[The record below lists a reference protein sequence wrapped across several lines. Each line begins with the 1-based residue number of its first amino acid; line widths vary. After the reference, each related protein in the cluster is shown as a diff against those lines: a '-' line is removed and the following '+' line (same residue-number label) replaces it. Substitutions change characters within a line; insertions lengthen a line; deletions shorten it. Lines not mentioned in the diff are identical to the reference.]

1 MNVEKW
7 AQINTDLT
15 GKPYNLCALI
25 SKQMKQRIN
34 LLIAFSIV
42 ALLVLTTVQCYL
54 VKTTYDYKVAQFHTQ
69 IKNEIAQITNNYS
82 DIDSVLVAKKEALYK
97 KLSENYILGKNS
109 KLDIKTGILKNEFR
123 DALTQKLQRKFE
135 RDLPNFKID
144 FAIVLNKFILYKNTQ
159 TTDTI
164 FSEEPFIQ
172 NKLYGNLTSLN
183 HSFLVRNYV
192 GTTNGTFENQN
203 YSLLTEDSMYV
214 SVIDWETIIL
224 RRMTF
229 ILILSL
235 LSIVTIISLFII
247 AIKALI
253 KQKKVSDV
261 KTDFINNITH
271 ELKTPLATLGISTKI
286 LEQKNIRD
294 NDENFNSI
302 VSTISRQ
309 NNRLQNLIDQVM
321 ANSLAENEI
330 ELQKE
335 KIETE
340 DFLLSILNDFK
351 ITFPKID
358 ILTDF
363 QTQKTVLVMDKFHLT
378 TAFLNVLENAVKY
391 GSNTIMIK
399 TRIIENQFSISIE
412 DNGIGIAKN
421 KQSLLFEKFY
431 RVEQGNLHNT
441 KGLGLGLYYVDQI
454 IKAHQGS
461 IAVMSD
467 LGKGAVF
474 TMMFKV

>member
-1 MNVEKW
+1 
-7 AQINTDLT
+7 
-15 GKPYNLCALI
+15 
-25 SKQMKQRIN
+25 MKQRIN
-34 LLIAFSIV
+34 LLIAFSVI
-42 ALLVLTTVQCYL
+42 ALIVLTTVQCYL
-54 VKTTYDYKVAQFHTQ
+54 VKTAYDYKVAEFHTQ

-97 KLSENYILGKNS
+97 QLSENYIKGKNS
-109 KLDIKTGILKNEFR
+109 RLDVKNAVLEKQYQST
-123 DALTQKLQRKFE
+123 LTHQIQRKFE

-144 FAIVLNKFILYKNTQ
+144 FAIVLNKFIVYKNTQ
-159 TTDTI
+159 KADTI
-164 FSEEPFIQ
+164 FSEKPFIE
-172 NKLYGNLTSLN
+172 NKLYGNLSSLN
-183 HSFLVRNYV
+183 HAFLVRNYV
-192 GTTNGTFENQN
+192 GTTNGTFENQE
-203 YSLLTEDSMYV
+203 YQLLTEDSMYV
-214 SVIDWETIIL
+214 SVIDWEMIIL

-229 ILILSL
+229 ILVLSL
-235 LSIVTIISLFII
+235 FSILTLISLFVI

-286 LEQKNIRD
+286 LEQKNIRE

-302 VSTISRQ
+302 LSTISRQ

-340 DFLLSILNDFK
+340 DFLLSIVNDFK
-351 ITFPKID
+351 ITFPKIN
-358 ILTDF
+358 LKTDF
-363 QTQKTVLVMDKFHLT
+363 QTQKTILTLDKFHLT

-391 GSNTIMIK
+391 GSNTITVK
-399 TRIIENQFSISIE
+399 TRIVEKQFSISFE
-412 DNGIGIAKN
+412 DDGIGIAKN
-421 KQSLLFEKFY
+421 KQAFLFEKFY

-454 IKAHQGS
+454 VKAHQGS
-461 IAVMSD
+461 VNVISD
-467 LGKGAVF
+467 LGKGTQF
-474 TMMFKV
+474 TILLKV

>member
-1 MNVEKW
+1 MN
-7 AQINTDLT
+7 
-15 GKPYNLCALI
+15 
-25 SKQMKQRIN
+25 MKRRIN
-34 LLIAFSIV
+34 LLIAFSAV
-42 ALLVLTTVQCYL
+42 ALIVLTTVQCYL
-54 VKTTYDYKVAQFHTQ
+54 VKTAYDYKVAQFHTQ

-82 DIDSVLVAKKEALYK
+82 DIDSALVCKKEILYK
-97 KLSENYILGKNS
+97 TLSENYFQGKKT
-109 KLDIKTGILKNEFR
+109 KLDLKNGVLKNEYQSSITEQLR
-123 DALTQKLQRKFE
+123 RKFE

-159 TTDTI
+159 KADTI
-164 FSEEPFIQ
+164 FSEKPFIQ
-172 NKLYGNLTSLN
+172 NKLYGNLASLN
-183 HSFLVRNYV
+183 HAFLVRSYV
-192 GTTNGTFENQN
+192 GTTNGTFENQE
-203 YSLLTEDSMYV
+203 YKLLTEDSMYV
-214 SVIDWETIIL
+214 SVIDWEMIIL

-235 LSIVTIISLFII
+235 LSITTLISLFVI

-286 LEQKNIRD
+286 LEQKNIRE
-294 NDENFNSI
+294 NDENFNAI
-302 VSTISRQ
+302 VNTISRQ

-330 ELQKE
+330 ELKKE
-335 KIETE
+335 KIEAE
-340 DFLLSILNDFK
+340 DFLLSIVNDFK
-351 ITFPKID
+351 LTFPKID
-358 ILTDF
+358 IKTDF
-363 QTQKTVLVMDKFHLT
+363 KTSNTILVLDKFHVT

-391 GSNTIMIK
+391 GSNTITITTK
-399 TRIIENQFSISIE
+399 IIEKQFSISFE

-421 KQSLLFEKFY
+421 KQALLFEKFY

-461 IAVMSD
+461 VNVISD
-467 LGKGAVF
+467 LGKGAQF
-474 TMMFKV
+474 TILLKV